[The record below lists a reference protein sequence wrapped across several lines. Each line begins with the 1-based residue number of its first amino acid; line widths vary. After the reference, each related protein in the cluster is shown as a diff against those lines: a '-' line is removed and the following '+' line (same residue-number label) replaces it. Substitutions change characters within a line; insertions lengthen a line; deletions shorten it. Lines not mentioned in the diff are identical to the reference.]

1 MGAIVPWS
9 SGSMEKKLDPFDKY
23 RKKWAHAAFDKP
35 EVSKPASVTDTA
47 NTAGDSAVSTSSEK
61 WNRRNRVRKS
71 SILTS
76 SGSNGT
82 LLGG

>member
-35 EVSKPASVTDTA
+35 EVAKSTTDT
-47 NTAGDSAVSTSSEK
+47 TDTTTSDSAVSTSNEK